1 MDWYIVIVL
10 VMLIPLA
17 FLWLLLIS
25 WRNRYNEKFKADVRG
40 NVAKVAVSVVII
52 VVVACVL
59 LFIRMR

>member
-10 VMLIPLA
+10 VMLITLA
-17 FLWLLLIS
+17 FLVFLLIS
-25 WRNRYNEKFKADVRG
+25 WRNRYNEKFKADVRE

-52 VVVACVL
+52 VVACVL